1 MYVFISVISFQDKF
15 VLYICLISFLITDYS
30 DGSSYVLMEP
40 SNKSVAASQSTG
52 QQQQQP
58 QQQQS
63 QQQIVGSPG
72 ADVTYIDMGPTGS
85 SLPTVKESGSM

>member
-1 MYVFISVISFQDKF
+1 
-15 VLYICLISFLITDYS
+15 
-30 DGSSYVLMEP
+30 MEP

-52 QQQQQP
+52 QQQQQ

-63 QQQIVGSPG
+63 QQQQQIVGSPG